1 MSWITWLGYVLV
13 CSALRLAF
21 WPCAEDAA
29 LGDALGFVHVL
40 CLGWVHDGLAGLL
53 LKHLTRGDAPAP
65 PPWPGRAVPSSGG
78 TGAST
83 AAPLSPSVTF
93 ASRSVMLTACA

>member
-21 WPCAEDAA
+21 WPCAESAADA
-29 LGDALGFVHVL
+29 DVLGFAHVL
-40 CLGWVHDGLAGLL
+40 CLGWLHDGLAGLL
-53 LKHLTRGDAPAP
+53 LKRLARGEVPEP
-65 PPWPGRAVPSSGG
+65 PSGPGRKVPSTGG
-78 TGAST
+78 TGVRP

-93 ASRSVMLTACA
+93 A